1 MSQPLTEHTVLDVG
15 VDARR
20 VSDSGDVGE
29 FNRDWERYY
38 ATATFSDLTTKGL
51 ALAVTADLWDDDDRD
66 INTFG
71 ADLSYESQ
79 KKWKAAVGT
88 YYSLY
93 KYVFLELDEREDV
106 RTYYFRTNYDLS
118 KGAELELLYELEND
132 DLDTYNT
139 LRLGARWRF

>member
-1 MSQPLTEHTVLDVG
+1 
-15 VDARR
+15 
-20 VSDSGDVGE
+20 
-29 FNRDWERYY
+29 
-38 ATATFSDLTTKGL
+38 
-51 ALAVTADLWDDDDRD
+51 VTADLWDDDDRD